1 MKIAGTLKLE
11 IIKPANGSWADI
23 APRMRALRETLP
35 MALNL
40 TMRDVFPAAMA
51 ELEARVE
58 RTKVDSVWQDR
69 IRTRL
74 KAQWT
79 RGLERREAYMKK
91 KGVVGT
97 EKAHAPPLSILC
109 TETADHIRSRFSG
122 EHLNA
127 LLAGR
132 AGLPNF
138 DGGGKAFF
146 AEGAYCTLYGPVE
159 AARLTFP
166 FFGNGAKATELVVA
180 PCGGN
185 AEALWRQLSADFARR
200 PELVAREQALKKMRV
215 PKEEGAERAQAQAAR
230 TQASFEL
237 EELSIVKLGRVG
249 IKFDER
255 KRKWFALIS
264 WSQHRPEGYKAGNA
278 VACNFGI
285 NVFMMAMS
293 EDGTTW
299 EDPGTDILAMRE
311 QYAAQRR
318 RISKGMRAHGSGSRG
333 RGVKRRELPL
343 TAIGDRESRRVKDR
357 IRQRAAD
364 FAGWCTLHGVSDVFL
379 ENMSGIR
386 DSFEKQTE
394 GQAHGELKRLI
405 HQWPYYESQ
414 QTIERALTKVGI
426 RTHYKNPRFV
436 SQRCPAC
443 SHTSEANIEHR
454 DNVVEFK
461 RIDGEVWKR
470 VVRVPAWFRC
480 EKCQLRASVDGI
492 ACANHLLD
500 VGKKHALAKMQ
511 EAGAKKRGLGKK
523 GVKLASGSGSGVPE
537 AGAAE

>member
-1 MKIAGTLKLE
+1 MKLAGTLKVE
-11 IIKPANGSWADI
+11 IIKPASCTWADL

-40 TMRDVFPAAMA
+40 TLRDVFPAAMA
-51 ELEARVE
+51 ELESRVE
-58 RTKVDSVWQDR
+58 KTKVDSVWQDR

-79 RGLERREAYMKK
+79 RGLERREAYLKK

-97 EKAHAPPLSILC
+97 EAAHIPPLSILC

-132 AGLPNF
+132 AGVPNF
-138 DGGGKAFF
+138 DGAGKAFF
-146 AEGAYCTLYGPVE
+146 AEGAYCSVSGSPDE
-159 AARLTFP
+159 ARLTFP

-185 AEALWRQLSADFARR
+185 AEALWRQLVSDFARR
-200 PELVAREQALKKMRV
+200 DELVALEQALKKMRV
-215 PKEEGAERAQAQAAR
+215 PKEEGNERVAAQKAR
-230 TQASFEL
+230 ARALFEL
-237 EELSIVKLGRVG
+237 EELSIIKLGRVG

-264 WSQHRPEGYKAGNA
+264 WSQHRPDKYKAGHA

-285 NVFMMAMS
+285 NVFMLAMS
-293 EDGTTW
+293 DDGTTW
-299 EDPGTDILAMRE
+299 EDSGTDILAMRE

-318 RISKGMRAHGSGSRG
+318 RISRGMRACGSGSRG
-333 RGVKRRELPL
+333 HGKKRRELPL
-343 TAIGDRESRRVKDR
+343 TRIGDKEARRVKAR

-364 FAGWCTLHGVSDVFL
+364 FAAWCVTHGVSDVFL
-379 ENMSGIR
+379 ENLTGVR
-386 DSFEKQTE
+386 DSFEKNTA
-394 GQAHGELKRLI
+394 GDAHEDLKRMI

-414 QTIERALTKVGI
+414 KTIERALAKVGI
-426 RTHYKNPRFV
+426 RTDYKNSSFV
-436 SQRCPAC
+436 SQRCPGCGHA
-443 SHTSEANIEHR
+443 SPSNIEHR

-461 RIDGEVWKR
+461 RIDGEIWKR

-480 EKCQLRASVDGI
+480 ESCQLRASVDAI

-500 VGKKHALAKMQ
+500 VGKTHALGKMQ
-511 EAGAKKRGLGKK
+511 AAGKKKRGIARDKIK
-523 GVKLASGSGSGVPE
+523 SASGSGSVASE

>member
-1 MKIAGTLKLE
+1 MKLAGTLKVE
-11 IIKPANGSWADI
+11 IVKPANGSWSELGA
-23 APRMRALRETLP
+23 RMRALRETLP

-40 TMRDVFPAAMA
+40 SLRDVYPGAISQ
-51 ELEARVE
+51 LEAISE
-58 RTKVDSVWQDR
+58 KQKPSTTWQNDVR
-69 IRTRL
+69 KRL
-74 KAQWT
+74 RFHWA
-79 RGLERREAYMKK
+79 RGMERRCAYMLKK
-91 KGVVGT
+91 SGKDYAA
-97 EKAHAPPLSILC
+97 AHVPPGDVLC
-109 TETADHIRSRFSG
+109 SETSDHILSRFAG
-122 EHLNA
+122 QHLKD

-132 AGLPNF
+132 AGVPTF
-138 DGGGKAFF
+138 EGSGKSFF
-146 AEGAYCTLYGPVE
+146 SEGRNCEVSGTPDD
-159 AARLTFP
+159 ARLTFP
-166 FFGNGAKATELVVA
+166 FFGTGKGATSLVVA

-185 AEALWRQLSADFARR
+185 AVVLWRQLVGGAGNRAGVVELERSA
-200 PELVAREQALKKMRV
+200 KKPL
-215 PKEEGAERAQAQAAR
+215 PKDATDKVMKAAR
-230 TQASFEL
+230 AARDRALFEL
-237 EELSIVKLGRVG
+237 EEKASIKLGKVG

-264 WSQHRPEGYKAGNA
+264 WSQHRAEGYKAGNA

-285 NVFMMAMS
+285 NVFMLAMS

-299 EDPGTDILAMRE
+299 EDPGTDIIAMRE

-318 RISKGMRAHGSGSRG
+318 RIAKGMRAHGSGSRG

-343 TAIGDRESRRVKDR
+343 TAIGDREARRVKDR

-364 FAGWCTLHGVSDVFL
+364 FARWCTLHGVSDVFM
-379 ENMSGIR
+379 ENMTGIR
-386 DSFEKQTE
+386 ENFEKQTE
-394 GQAHGELKRLI
+394 GQAHSELKRLI

-414 QTIERALTKVGI
+414 QTIDRALTKVGI
-426 RTHYKNPRFV
+426 RTHYKNARFV

-443 SHTSEANIEHR
+443 SHTSEANVEHR

-480 EKCQLRASVDGI
+480 EQCQLKASVDGI

-523 GVKLASGSGSGVPE
+523 GVKTASGSDSLAPE